1 MSKSDLY
8 FQRTCRNHFW
18 LGGEKAQEK
27 LKSLRV
33 GIAGLGGMGSG
44 VALTLARLGV
54 TKFTLA
60 DPDVVEITN
69 LNRQVIAD
77 HTTIGKTKLN
87 ATVEALKKIDPEI
100 EIEGFDQGITDESI
114 ELFLKDVDVVID
126 EIDVFPVDAHKT
138 LHKEARKRN
147 LDLYSA
153 YVIGLGIHLYRFT
166 NNHYKLDDFYQPI
179 YDSTESLAEGLIQ
192 TFVRP
197 EPEYFKGNSL
207 SGYTSE
213 VESGNV
219 PIFGPSCL
227 LGHSLVS
234 MRMVLDYMQSK
245 NLELPFSYEQTP
257 CMPEYIVVDP
267 ITFSISKHS
276 LEKDHNLINL
286 KSS

>member
-1 MSKSDLY
+1 MSKSDIY

-18 LGGEKAQEK
+18 LGGEKAQQK
-27 LKSLRV
+27 LNSLRV

-54 TKFTLA
+54 TQFTLA
-60 DPDVVEITN
+60 DPDTVEITN

-77 HTTIGKTKLN
+77 HTTIGKTKLE
-87 ATVEALKKIDPEI
+87 ATVEALKKIDPDI
-100 EIEGFDQGITDESI
+100 HVEGFDQGITEESVN
-114 ELFLKDVDVVID
+114 LFLSNVDVVID
-126 EIDVFPVDAHKT
+126 EIDVFPVEAHKT
-138 LHKEARKRN
+138 LHREARKRN

-166 NNHYKLDDFYQPI
+166 NNHYSLDEFYQPI
-179 YDSTESLAEGLIQ
+179 YDATKSLADGLIQ

-197 EPEYFKGNSL
+197 EPEYFKDNSL

-213 VESGNV
+213 VEAGNV

-234 MRMVLDYMQSK
+234 MRMVLDYMQSQK
-245 NLELPFSYEQTP
+245 LELPFSYEQTP

-267 ITFSISKHS
+267 ITFSISKHN
-276 LEKDHNLINL
+276 LEKDHHLYNL